1 MSVYMEA
8 TGRGDGV
15 FNHLHPSQIHP
26 HPNIIHINI
35 DTSLINASASLIILR
50 INASASL
57 NYIIRMNRPTSII
70 MHLFKE
76 TYRYGP
82 IESQWW

>member
-15 FNHLHPSQIHP
+15 FSPSQIHP

-35 DTSLINASASLIILR
+35 AASLINASTSLIILR
-50 INASASL
+50 INACASH
-57 NYIIRMNRPTSII
+57 NNVIRMNRPTSII
-70 MHLFKE
+70 MHL
-76 TYRYGP
+76 
-82 IESQWW
+82 